1 MIKRFPII
9 PTLVTLG
16 NLFCGFI
23 AMGFVLKAQ
32 APDGEFGLC
41 MRWAGWMI
49 LAAMVFDALDGKVAR
64 LSKATSEFGMQLDSL
79 CDMVSFGVAP
89 GLVIKALAQH
99 QHYAAKLGWMEEL
112 GWATSV
118 FFVMCVALRLA
129 RFNVGTAEDEAS
141 HREFTGLPS
150 PAGAAFVAALVIL
163 YYRLRSGE
171 PTGSIKPLAEFLQP
185 AMNWMLYAMPV
196 LAAVVGGLM
205 ISNVR
210 YVHVMNR
217 LTREREP
224 LRYVVLL
231 VLVGMLVFFTH
242 PFSMAV
248 LMIGYVAGGPAMAVR
263 HRLREAAARPAPSEG
278 EP

>member
-1 MIKRFPII
+1 
-9 PTLVTLG
+9 
-16 NLFCGFI
+16 
-23 AMGFVLKAQ
+23 
-32 APDGEFGLC
+32 